1 MKNKVHIIAK
11 FSRQNLAI
19 VSNFNLKNK
28 KKLLT
33 VRLFKNEIL
42 QKWGHDARSK
52 LRLTRLLST
61 INYRMSKII
70 FLIQIQPSTSSH
82 VDWRFLNL
90 LLNHYK
96 SPKCIR
102 MFLFSRLR
110 QRVHGGCDRSA
121 DDSSSS
127 VEPDPTSILFFRGP
141 CFLSSCLVLFPLN
154 LILNTVH

>member
-19 VSNFNLKNK
+19 VSDFKLKNK
-28 KKLLT
+28 KTPYCKT
-33 VRLFKNEIL
+33 FKNEIL

-61 INYRMSKII
+61 INYRMLKII

-82 VDWRFLNL
+82 VDWRFSNL

-110 QRVHGGCDRSA
+110 QRVHGGCDQSA
-121 DDSSSS
+121 DNSYSSI
-127 VEPDPTSILFFRGP
+127 ETDPTSNF
-141 CFLSSCLVLFPLN
+141 
-154 LILNTVH
+154 